1 MSVTDIFSDDPQ
13 EERLASHF
21 EELYQYLLDEGVPEE
36 CLPSPWHM
44 LRRVV
49 KAVDP
54 SKIQDW
60 LDAYADVEADPEP
73 YEPEEDGP
81 EPLTAA
87 PPRPARR
94 SYPYL
99 RVLGTQKSSEDE
111 ETDDEETEPSDG

>member
-49 KAVDP
+49 KAVDHA
-54 SKIQDW
+54 KIQDW
-60 LDAYADVEADPEP
+60 LDAYAEVEADPES
-73 YEPEEDGP
+73 YVPEENSP
-81 EPLTAA
+81 EPVTAA
-87 PPRPARR
+87 PPRSGRR

-99 RVLGTQKSSEDE
+99 RALDGQKSSEDQE
-111 ETDDEETEPSDG
+111 DDDETEPSDG